1 MHPQISWFISKA
13 FYKSKLLDFENIMKL
28 IGEPEYY
35 NCKGL
40 QPVTFFNVEVAL
52 VNYNDH

>member
-13 FYKSKLLDFENIMKL
+13 FYKSKLLDFENIMNL

-40 QPVTFFNVEVAL
+40 QPVTFFNVEVAFM
-52 VNYNDH
+52 NYNQH